1 MTNPAVL
8 DAGLGD
14 LLDAVL
20 RDHLGPH
27 RGRLVVLAMSKD
39 ENPKATIIAFPPKG
53 RTPLLAVK
61 VALTTGAR
69 AAVAAEAR
77 ALQQL
82 AEGDPTLVGGT
93 VPRLLDVRHDA
104 AGAVMVTTAH
114 EGVPMSIDYH
124 RWRHTSSARAVQ
136 HDFECAG
143 TWLDSLA
150 DAGLPPGH
158 VQSPTAIGNA
168 VGTGCGTAGSIARA
182 LVARWPSD
190 ASAHALAEHVTSI
203 ASDLSADRPA
213 SVVHGDF
220 WCGNILRRDGAVA
233 GVIDWEH
240 ATFIDDPLRDRARF
254 ALSYALYLDRHT
266 TPGRRVAGH
275 RGLVAGP
282 WGEGVRYAFAG
293 SGWLP
298 DLMRRF
304 VSDGL
309 QATGRDPGL
318 WREVLLLGLAEI
330 AATSDHGDFAHHHLS
345 LGAELLSWP

>member
-1 MTNPAVL
+1 MTNPALL

-20 RDHLGPH
+20 RDHLGPR

-39 ENPKATIIAFPPKG
+39 ENPKATVIAFPPEG

-61 VALTTGAR
+61 VALTAGAG
-69 AAVAAEAR
+69 ASVAAEAR

-82 AEGDPTLVGGT
+82 AERDPTLVGGT
-93 VPRLLDVRHDA
+93 VPRLLDARHDA

-124 RWRHTSSARAVQ
+124 RWRHTSSSRAV
-136 HDFECAG
+136 HEDFRCAG

-150 DAGLPPGH
+150 DA
-158 VQSPTAIGNA
+158 VDPTRQGQ
-168 VGTGCGTAGSIARA
+168 GQGQGRTAGTLAHA

-190 ASAHALAEHVTSI
+190 ASAHALAEHVTSA
-203 ASDLSADRPA
+203 ASELSDGCPT

-240 ATFIDDPLRDRARF
+240 ASFVDDPLRDRARF

-266 TPGRRVAGH
+266 APGRRVAGH

-282 WGEGVRYAFAG
+282 WGEGVRYAVAG
-293 SGWLP
+293 SGWFP
-298 DLMRRF
+298 GVVQRF

-309 QATGRDPGL
+309 EATGRDPGL
-318 WREVLLLGLAEI
+318 WREALLLGLAEI
-330 AATSDHGDFAHHHLS
+330 AATSDHGAFAHHHLS
-345 LGAELLSWP
+345 LGAEMLSWP

>member
-1 MTNPAVL
+1 MTNPALL

-20 RDHLGPH
+20 RDHLGPR

-39 ENPKATIIAFPPKG
+39 ENPKATIMAFPPSG

-61 VALTTGAR
+61 VALTPGAR
-69 AAVAAEAR
+69 AAVAAEAG
-77 ALQQL
+77 ALRQL
-82 AEGDPTLVGGT
+82 AERDPTLVGGT
-93 VPRLLDVRHDA
+93 VPRLLDARHDA
-104 AGAVMVTTAH
+104 AGAVIVTTAH

-124 RWRHTSSARAVQ
+124 RWRHTSSRAAVQ
-136 HDFECAG
+136 DDFECAG
-143 TWLDSLA
+143 TWLESLGSLA
-150 DAGLPPGH
+150 GSGLPPGQ
-158 VQSPTAIGNA
+158 VQGPT
-168 VGTGCGTAGSIARA
+168 TGRIAQA

-190 ASAHALAEHVTSI
+190 RSAHVLAEHVSSTVSE
-203 ASDLSADRPA
+203 LSAGCPT

-220 WCGNILRRDGAVA
+220 WCGNILRRDGVVA

-240 ATFIDDPLRDRARF
+240 ATFADDPLRDRARF

-266 TPGRRVAGH
+266 APGRRVAGH

-282 WGEGVRYAFAG
+282 WGEGVRYAVSG
-293 SGWLP
+293 SGWFP
-298 DLMRRF
+298 DLVRGF

-309 QATGRDPGL
+309 EATGRDPGL

-330 AATSDHGDFAHHHLS
+330 AATSDHGAFAHHHLA
-345 LGAELLSWP
+345 LGAGMLSWP